1 MEKERGSKVIAIIA
15 LCIGIVGLSLGFA
28 AFSSNLVIEPSANVT
43 PDSSSFK
50 VVFSKVATSEQAGT
64 LSPILGNGAS
74 ATINN
79 TSNDTPTISNLKANF
94 VSPGETT
101 KYEFYAYNAGEYQS
115 YLTNIT
121 FNNVT
126 GTELTKTCT
135 PESGTTKALVDAACE
150 GITMYINIDGLL
162 ADATMNTSG
171 HSIDQAKA
179 HKVVITINYDSN
191 AARADGPFTVSF
203 GDIQVK
209 YMSVEGTG
217 TSTGG
222 LTISE
227 GIEET
232 PASCFETN
240 VEGSKIAIINY
251 TCSETDVVIPSTID
265 GKEVYVIG
273 DSAFNDKGLTSVL
286 IPNTVETI
294 GESAFNFNNLTSII
308 IPNSVKTIGEYAF
321 ANNPNLT
328 SISLGN
334 GVQSIANYAFAENQN
349 LTSITI
355 PSSVTSVDECTF
367 CETYF
372 TSVIIQKPE
381 GSLDLEYDEMFY
393 WGRTGVIKWQP

>member
-191 AARADGPFTVSF
+191 AARADGPFTVTF
-203 GDIQVK
+203 GDISLTYATTAESQDIPEVYIGWDQSCK
-209 YMSVEGTG
+209 LISGTVY
-217 TSTGG
+217 
-222 LTISE
+222 E
-227 GIEET
+227 
-232 PASCFETN
+232 
-240 VEGSKIAIINY
+240 VGSKY
-251 TCSETDVVIPSTID
+251 TCKFMGDFDNET
-265 GKEVYVIG
+265 EVDFYMLQSDLDAGMVY
-273 DSAFNDKGLTSVL
+273 L
-286 IPNTVETI
+286 ITVETFGSGMTQYEAQI
-294 GESAFNFNNLTSII
+294 SAEADFLMEYRLNGESFSLPTYGQLYAVD
-308 IPNSVKTIGEYAF
+308 NSETLPSWLHGEYWLASEGGEDVYSVF
-321 ANNPNLT
+321 GDTISSDHSSAGARFVYNL
-328 SISLGN
+328 S
-334 GVQSIANYAFAENQN
+334 
-349 LTSITI
+349 TI
-355 PSSVTSVDECTF
+355 
-367 CETYF
+367 
-372 TSVIIQKPE
+372 
-381 GSLDLEYDEMFY
+381 
-393 WGRTGVIKWQP
+393 